1 MIRISGEGV
10 VRYTCDLEQ
19 QMEEEISKILSIL
32 NQKVGEFSQVRD
44 LFPTQVKLLQPAHC
58 CVLVG
63 DDQVFVVLAVH
74 DVGGV
79 SIRQFLD
86 WSGKAMN
93 LPEAI
98 LWAERDLAFRNAFG
112 LQFMRSVLDLDDD
125 SKETEIARIA
135 KTYVDDEVKNIER
148 LDRLVKINPVF
159 QGREFLINNQ
169 MVFVLSPF
177 EESFNTIY
185 RDHIKPS
192 IEDIENLN
200 CLRADDIYDNRPI
213 IEDIWQHI
221 NEARILISELTGR
234 NANVFYETGIA
245 HTVGKEVILITQSM
259 EDVPFDLKHLRCIVY
274 EYTPRGIKNL
284 EENLKSTV
292 LHILSKRAS

>member
-1 MIRISGEGV
+1 MP
-10 VRYTCDLEQ
+10 
-19 QMEEEISKILSIL
+19 L
-32 NQKVGEFSQVRD
+32 NQQGLVNYGGNIDKQLEKKITQLFSMLDRKIGEFSRARG
-44 LFPTQVKLLQPAHC
+44 LFPAQVKLLQPVHC

-79 SIRQFLD
+79 SIQQFLD
-86 WSGKAMN
+86 WSGKSMN
-93 LPEAI
+93 LPTAI
-98 LWAERDLAFRNAFG
+98 LLVERDLAFRNAFG
-112 LQFMRSVLDLDDD
+112 LQFMRSVLDFEDDR
-125 SKETEIARIA
+125 KEMEMARIA
-135 KTYVDDEVKNIER
+135 EGYVNDEIANLER
-148 LDRLVKINPVF
+148 LNRIVKINPIF

-169 MVFVLSPF
+169 MVFGLFPF
-177 EESFNTIY
+177 EEPFNTIY
-185 RDHIKPS
+185 TDHIKTS
-192 IEDIENLN
+192 IESIGSIN

-234 NANVFYETGIA
+234 NANVFYETGVA

-284 EENLKSTV
+284 EDNLKSTV
-292 LHILSKRAS
+292 LHILSTRGR